1 MIPWL
6 LAAGAGLL
14 LGAGAVYLFT
24 HWDELLDW
32 FRGFL
37 PRVANA
43 IREIGRKLGPS
54 TQYATE
60 AIARILDN
68 ATAAIE
74 HHMYVKEAQGWTD
87 TVTTTKTNISELPP
101 RIRRKVRRVGDVEE
115 VSDEMEAELGMSI

>member
-14 LGAGAVYLFT
+14 LGAGAVYIFT
-24 HWDELLDW
+24 HWDQILNWL
-32 FRGFL
+32 RGFL

-43 IREIGRKLGPS
+43 IREIGRRLGPQ

-60 AIARILDN
+60 AIAKILDG

-74 HHMYVKEAQGWTD
+74 HHLYVKETQGWTD
-87 TVTTTKTNISELPP
+87 TITTAKVPVSELPP
-101 RIRRKVRRVGDVEE
+101 RVRRKVRSVGAANDVSE
-115 VSDEMEAELGMSI
+115 EMEMEVGMSI

>member
-14 LGAGAVYLFT
+14 LGAGAVYIYH
-24 HWDELLDW
+24 HWDEILNWL
-32 FRGFL
+32 RGFL

-43 IREIGRKLGPS
+43 IREIGRRLGPR

-60 AIARILDN
+60 AVAKILDG

-74 HHMYVKEAQGWTD
+74 HHLYVKEAQGWTD
-87 TVTTTKTNISELPP
+87 TITTAKVPVSELPP
-101 RIRRKVRRVGDVEE
+101 RVRRKVRRIGDENDVTE
-115 VSDEMEAELGMSI
+115 EMEMEVGMSI

>member
-14 LGAGAVYLFT
+14 LGAGAVYVFT
-24 HWDELLDW
+24 HWDEILNW
-32 FRGFL
+32 FRNFL

-43 IREIGRKLGPS
+43 IREIGRRLGPR

-60 AIARILDN
+60 AVAKILDK

-74 HHMYVKEAQGWTD
+74 HHLFVKESQGWTD
-87 TVTTTKTNISELPP
+87 TITTTKVPVQELPP
-101 RIRRKVRRVGDVEE
+101 RVRRRVRRVGDENDVT
-115 VSDEMEAELGMSI
+115 DEMEAELGMSF

>member
-14 LGAGAVYLFT
+14 LGAGAVYIYH
-24 HWDELLDW
+24 HWDEILNWL
-32 FRGFL
+32 RGFL

-43 IREIGRKLGPS
+43 IREIGRRLGPR

-60 AIARILDN
+60 AVAKILDG

-74 HHMYVKEAQGWTD
+74 HHLYVKEAQGWTD
-87 TVTTTKTNISELPP
+87 TITTAKVPVSELPP
-101 RIRRKVRRVGDVEE
+101 RVRRKVRRIGDENDVT
-115 VSDEMEAELGMSI
+115 DEMEMEVGMSI